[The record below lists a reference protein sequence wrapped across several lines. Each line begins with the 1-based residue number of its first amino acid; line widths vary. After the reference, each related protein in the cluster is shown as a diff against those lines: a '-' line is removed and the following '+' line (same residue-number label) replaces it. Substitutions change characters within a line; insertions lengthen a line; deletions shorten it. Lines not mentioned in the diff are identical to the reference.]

1 MSRIALIVLLCG
13 VLVATIS
20 ARDSDETELF
30 ESELFEEDAAPA
42 DPAHEFK
49 RSEALVQGKR
59 KGKSSG
65 GYYTTSYRRGSGSRR
80 RGYHDKNCEGGEKD
94 CDEKSGACFPSSA
107 TVHSKRLGRKTRIA
121 KLKVG
126 DSVLTHH
133 GWAEVLFFAVH
144 QPKAAGSHLE
154 LTTANSTV
162 VLSST
167 HAVFKEDGSPVLAG
181 EVREGDTLLSA
192 GKVLTVKRVAAKG
205 LIAPVTSTGSLVV
218 NGVSTS
224 DYGPL
229 ALRHGQRVAHAAL
242 SPLRAL
248 RWMFPKWSM
257 WNAHKEDGHHP
268 FKTWGSWLL
277 QL

>member
-1 MSRIALIVLLCG
+1 MGAHTALLVTTSVKRVMAMSRTALVFLQCG

-144 QPKAAGSHLE
+144 QPKAAGKHLE

-162 VLSST
+162 
-167 HAVFKEDGSPVLAG
+167 
-181 EVREGDTLLSA
+181 
-192 GKVLTVKRVAAKG
+192 
-205 LIAPVTSTGSLVV
+205 
-218 NGVSTS
+218 
-224 DYGPL
+224 
-229 ALRHGQRVAHAAL
+229 
-242 SPLRAL
+242 
-248 RWMFPKWSM
+248 
-257 WNAHKEDGHHP
+257 
-268 FKTWGSWLL
+268 
-277 QL
+277 